1 MCIQKGYKIL
11 QTYRLPDKTKN
22 MDNVTVE
29 IPLEDKARGTNRHI
43 SICFGNL
50 GKNDYTTVKVNS
62 VKVSYPEYSYVINN
76 DSVEDQNSYV
86 EQWYGYAGN
95 QAPGDAE
102 SKKRIKLGEL
112 KFASASNDAGN
123 ELRLRKTS
131 SNVGFAPVQYSGG
144 DKFSW
149 RAGKRGKCGVG
160 RGKTGK
166 WKEKKRRIKII
177 ADHVYQRFSQ

>member
-1 MCIQKGYKIL
+1 M
-11 QTYRLPDKTKN
+11 
-22 MDNVTVE
+22 
-29 IPLEDKARGTNRHI
+29 
-43 SICFGNL
+43 
-50 GKNDYTTVKVNS
+50 
-62 VKVSYPEYSYVINN
+62 INN

-131 SNVGFAPVQYSGG
+131 SNVGFATVQYSGE
-144 DKFSW
+144 KNSL
-149 RAGKRGKCGVG
+149 GVPVSG
-160 RGKTGK
+160 ENAVLERVPGK